1 MCTCRGSGKARVAR
15 QVARHCSTC
24 CTCSP
29 VWPAIVRILCLTRV
43 EPMYTATHAC
53 KGHLCSCSSHKST
66 CHATL
71 QCCPLQPTKEGQRA
85 TAAPP
90 PPAVGCPTDKGG
102 SSPRAPTLQATLPKM
117 HTPLAPPPTRS
128 PGALTVGEGSMP
140 FLSLDGSECHLTMHR
155 EHWQR
160 VTLTVEVPRTAL
172 DTIILITINGRL
184 WNSF

>member
-1 MCTCRGSGKARVAR
+1 MLS
-15 QVARHCSTC
+15 QV
-24 CTCSP
+24 
-29 VWPAIVRILCLTRV
+29 
-43 EPMYTATHAC
+43 
-53 KGHLCSCSSHKST
+53 
-66 CHATL
+66 
-71 QCCPLQPTKEGQRA
+71 TKEGQRA

-90 PPAVGCPTDKGG
+90 PPAVVCPIDKGG
-102 SSPRAPTLQATLPKM
+102 NSPRAPTLQSTLPKM

-172 DTIILITINGRL
+172 DTIILITINGRP